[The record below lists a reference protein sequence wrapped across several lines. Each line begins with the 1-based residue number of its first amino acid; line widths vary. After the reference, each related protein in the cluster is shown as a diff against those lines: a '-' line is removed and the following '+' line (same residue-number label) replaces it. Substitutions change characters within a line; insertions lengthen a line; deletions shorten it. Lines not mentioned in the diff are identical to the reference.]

1 MECNVLKYNDL
12 ACLFDA
18 LVQGMYKKTAKN
30 DVSEGAWQSPG
41 SGPIGRGR
49 PFGPDEFT
57 RAELS

>member
-41 SGPIGRGR
+41 SGPAAR
-49 PFGPDEFT
+49 
-57 RAELS
+57 RATSAWHELT